1 MKQLIQLFG
10 TLSICC
16 LLALPSSAQLISAD
30 RKVILTNEA
39 TINSPD
45 LEYSPTFY
53 EDGIVFISTKV
64 SKKRYKVRDTRID
77 QNIMS
82 IFRSRRSESGLLKT
96 PEPFATE
103 LLTPVHEGPMSF
115 DRTNEHIYFTRNNYK
130 NGKRKKAKDGIV
142 KLKIYMAERKDSS
155 WVNVVELPFNDDESN
170 AMHPSLSVDGDL
182 LFFASDRPG
191 GLGAND
197 LYVCKREGDSWGEP
211 INLGP
216 SVNTEA
222 DEVFPYLH
230 ADGTLYFA
238 SRGHSGYGGLDIFSA
253 TKIGDSYT
261 KPINLEKPFN
271 SEGDDF
277 GFIVDRDKKN
287 GYLSSNRDGGR
298 GSDDIYSFY
307 IATNLDDVTNN
318 ETVAPS
324 PTERNIDILVI
335 DHESGDPVV
344 EAQVSYMNLDDFT
357 IAKAITSINNGE
369 QPEADDEVLLRLS
382 MDENS
387 EQGITD
393 YGGKYPLQIANGNY
407 VVNIQ
412 KPGYQPRLVVLTSD
426 SDLNEL
432 SVSLKKVGADDV
444 AGTNGDG
451 TSGSS
456 NPDGSNSTS
465 NSDDDPYN
473 DVIVNTT
480 ISEGTVFEL
489 PNIYYNFNDAT
500 IRPDASLDLDALA
513 EFLKQYPD
521 IEIELASHTDAR
533 GEPRYNRRLSQ
544 KRAENAVDY
553 LVSKGVGYNRL
564 QPMGYGESEIRNHCQ
579 DGISCT
585 EPEHQ
590 YNRRT
595 EVRIVKIDKDI
606 NIRFINVAP
615 ETTTDNYDDP
625 GSSYDTADSESNYGN
640 SGTGDYK
647 VIAGVFKSV
656 VNAEKRLG
664 QLTDKGLYS
673 AEIISFG
680 NSDLHSVVVER
691 FDSLQDAQDFRK
703 SLKKDYGFRGFIKR

>member
-1 MKQLIQLFG
+1 MKQLIQTAGSLLF
-10 TLSICC
+10 LC
-16 LLALPSSAQLISAD
+16 LLSFQLSAQMVSAD

-39 TINSPD
+39 TVNSPD
-45 LEYSPTFY
+45 LEYSPAFY

-64 SKKRYKVRDTRID
+64 SKKRYRVKDTRIN

-82 IFRSRRSESGLLKT
+82 IFRSRRSQGGLLQQ

-130 NGKRKKAKDGIV
+130 NGKRRKAKDGIV
-142 KLKIYMAERKDSS
+142 KLKIYMAEKKDSS
-155 WVNVVELPFNDDESN
+155 WANVVELPFNDNESN
-170 AMHPSLSVDGDL
+170 AMHPSLSVDDDL

-191 GLGAND
+191 GMGGND
-197 LYVCKREGDSWGEP
+197 LYVCKREGDSWGTP
-211 INLGP
+211 KNLGP
-216 SVNTEA
+216 NINTEA

-238 SRGHSGYGGLDIFSA
+238 SRGHSGYGGLDVFSA

-261 KPINLEKPFN
+261 KPINLDKPFN
-271 SEGDDF
+271 SEADDF

-307 IATNLDDVTNN
+307 IATNLDEVTNN
-318 ETVAPS
+318 EPLAP
-324 PTERNIDILVI
+324 PVERNIDILVI

-357 IAKAITSINNGE
+357 IAKAITSINSGE
-369 QPEADDEVLLRLS
+369 EPQTQDEVLLRLS

-387 EQGITD
+387 QQGITD
-393 YGGKYPLQIANGNY
+393 YGGKYPMKVLSGNY

-432 SVSLKKVGADDV
+432 LVSLKKEGVDTPT
-444 AGTNGDG
+444 AGVDENG
-451 TSGSS
+451 
-456 NPDGSNSTS
+456 NPIDGSNS
-465 NSDDDPYN
+465 NSGSDDPYN

-480 ISEGTVFEL
+480 ISEGTIFEL
-489 PNIYYNFNDAT
+489 PNIYYNFNDAS

-513 EFLKQYPD
+513 DFLKQYPD
-521 IEIELASHTDAR
+521 IEIELSSHTDSR
-533 GEPRYNRRLSQ
+533 GETRYNRRLSQ
-544 KRAENAVDY
+544 KRAENAVRY
-553 LVSKGVGYNRL
+553 LNDRGISSNRL
-564 QPMGYGESEIRNHCQ
+564 QPVGYGESQIRNHCLN
-579 DGISCT
+579 DVACS

-606 NIRFINVAP
+606 NIRFINVDP
-615 ETTTDNYDDP
+615 ETATNESSGASAADND
-625 GSSYDTADSESNYGN
+625 SYAEPTYG
-640 SGTGDYK
+640 DFK
-647 VIAGVFKSV
+647 VVAGVFENMS
-656 VNAEKRLG
+656 NAEKRLN
-664 QLTDKGLYS
+664 QLTEKGIYS
-673 AEIISFG
+673 AEIIRFG
-680 NSDLHSVVVER
+680 DTDLHSVVVER
-691 FDSLQDAQDFRK
+691 FDNLKDAQAFRRD
-703 SLKKDYGFRGFIKR
+703 LKKDYGFRGFIRK